1 MVSVLSLANDKT
13 KTLKFIKFLFAIAI
27 FGKFFARYAATG
39 LPFCPNIQPFFCC
52 ALGVHLTKS
61 GSIGSAFVCLCVFF
75 STFCACG
82 GLAARAVLV
91 RASLFLGGVSRVVF
105 PCCWSCLALVVVGFP
120 VGGGRLLA
128 VPVPCL
134 AGRRGCPL
142 SAVRR
147 LGGSPSGVVRSVP
160 SSRLL
165 GGSRLPR
172 VGGSRLGCRSCGFS
186 VCRAG
191 FLVRRGC
198 PSCGCLP
205 SFGRGSVLL
214 GVAGFSRRACRLT
227 AAREKKTQTK
237 ENAK

>member
-1 MVSVLSLANDKT
+1 M
-13 KTLKFIKFLFAIAI
+13 
-27 FGKFFARYAATG
+27 R
-39 LPFCPNIQPFFCC
+39 
-52 ALGVHLTKS
+52 
-61 GSIGSAFVCLCVFF
+61 F
-75 STFCACG
+75 STFCSCG

-128 VPVPCL
+128 VPVPVPRL
-134 AGRRGCPL
+134 AGRRGCPV

-147 LGGSPSGVVRSVP
+147 LGGSPSCVVRSVP
-160 SSRLL
+160 ASRLL
-165 GGSRLPR
+165 GGSGLSR
-172 VGGSRLGCRSCGFS
+172 VGGAWLGCRSCGFS

-227 AAREKKTQTK
+227 AAREKKRKQRRMQDESFNNLHKGNVYHT
-237 ENAK
+237 